1 MAYQSECHMVK
12 QEHSIFLIQGHLH
25 RRMLFILCNK
35 ILKSQKFLKSEK
47 IMSMFDKWV
56 YVYLVNS
63 RVSNKR
69 PSSPACFFF
78 SKNFPTT
85 PLLLGSPRLL
95 SFLLCESNSLAI
107 CWKNT
112 CLKFLPNVPALP
124 PSTYIILYFN
134 SALFSALWSY
144 DLMNSKVCVQIINFL
159 AWNGKTKLFRL
170 VTVKTRPSKNE

>member
-78 SKNFPTT
+78 QKIFQPPGLIRTT
-85 PLLLGSPRLL
+85 RLL
-95 SFLLCESNSLAI
+95 IIKSYFARVTSKQEKILVKLES
-107 CWKNT
+107 C
-112 CLKFLPNVPALP
+112 C
-124 PSTYIILYFN
+124 
-134 SALFSALWSY
+134 
-144 DLMNSKVCVQIINFL
+144 
-159 AWNGKTKLFRL
+159 
-170 VTVKTRPSKNE
+170 